1 MLEFNATFF
10 VAMFSFIIFMLVMN
24 SILYKPLKR
33 ISAQREKLI
42 SDNYSDAKLTC
53 EKSDDLKAQHELSI
67 EKASKL
73 AKENFNKKVSAYK
86 SQKESLIESAKNL
99 AKKDLE
105 ISQAELEGDKKEA
118 KLLLKSQLV
127 ELSNLVAS
135 KVLGY
140 QSDIKDI
147 DEQTVNSCM
156 N

>member
-1 MLEFNATFF
+1 
-10 VAMFSFIIFMLVMN
+10 
-24 SILYKPLKR
+24 
-33 ISAQREKLI
+33 
-42 SDNYSDAKLTC
+42 
-53 EKSDDLKAQHELSI
+53 LKAQHELSI